1 MIDPDE
7 ARWFGLGVFSGA
19 GQLLALYGMPTM
31 KSLDLIVASLFLLG
45 PGAQAQESMPTLDLT
60 QPVSCEDEKLTT
72 ISGIVVGTGG
82 GLIHGPPPPLLPLDL
97 RLVDIEPRPL
107 REGGKVTYE
116 VELENVGA
124 APFLIPWGT
133 ECDLLRGRGPH
144 RRVRND
150 PNKVSAGVSLILDE
164 YPERSPFAYGRGAYG
179 MMDTPRITRSLAPG
193 EKVRIRLSGIIDFSR
208 DDPPDPV
215 RALDYQTK
223 TVIDVRA
230 SIYLHGRP
238 YRKYISGKRK
248 SSNVVA
254 VEVTR

>member
-1 MIDPDE
+1 MPGMK
-7 ARWFGLGVFSGA
+7 R
-19 GQLLALYGMPTM
+19 LY
-31 KSLDLIVASLFLLG
+31 LIVVGLFLLG
-45 PGAQAQESMPTLDLT
+45 VGAQAQEPIPTLDLT
-60 QPVSCEDEKLTT
+60 KPLWCEGQLPTT
-72 ISGIVVGTGG
+72 GIGSGSATLVG
-82 GLIHGPPPPLLPLDL
+82 HRPPPPRVPLDL
-97 RLVDIEPRPL
+97 RLIGIEPRPL

-116 VELENVGA
+116 VELKNVGA

-133 ECDLLRGRGPH
+133 ICD
-144 RRVRND
+144 VAWNDD
-150 PNKVSAGVSLILDE
+150 PNEVSAGVSLILDE

-230 SIYLHGRP
+230 VLHLTGKP
-238 YRKYISGKRK
+238 YKKYGYGNYVNRK
-248 SSNVVA
+248 SSNIVA
-254 VEVTR
+254 VGVTR